1 MLGVGTLF
9 SWNAF
14 ITAATYYTSR
24 FCHTKH
30 EKTFENDVGVVYMAA
45 NLASLIVV
53 VRYQNLFTRRFRVLG
68 SFLAWFAVFC
78 FITVQ
83 VLMKD
88 TDPEFLYWSTLASCL
103 LSGVF
108 SAICAGGVFGM
119 MAQFP
124 PMYVQA
130 VMSGQG
136 LSGVTAA
143 LVAAAASYTAAST
156 SGDSN
161 CDDADDPAN
170 NADDSSGDCDSYT
183 EVDYGSFTYFLVAC
197 LIFLLCI
204 VSYIVLET
212 TPFAKYYD
220 AAPSAELVG
229 GSARDDDSSDGA
241 DGVVASMADSGDAYS
256 PLHGDVGF
264 EASDAQPKAGGEESV
279 LRPTPSIK
287 DYVRV
292 IGQVYREAF
301 SVWLVFTI
309 TISLF
314 PALTA
319 LIEPS
324 ATSDCGGSG
333 LFTKSTFTATMF
345 LAFNGFDLVGRSSAG
360 FVQVCIVFMVSN
372 NLGSRYNIHV
382 DFPCMYQ
389 SPQLISK
396 EWLPTAS
403 IARLVFYPLFATC
416 NVSGSRL
423 GVVFE
428 NSWLALL
435 IMTFMALSNGY
446 VSTLS
451 MIYGPQ
457 RVEPGLDS
465 EIAGSVMILA
475 LTFGL
480 FSGSMLSY
488 FVTFVVTG

>member
-1 MLGVGTLF
+1 MIVLKIYRYLSFFMLGVGTLF

-24 FCHTKH
+24 FCNTKH
-30 EKTFENDVGVVYMAA
+30 EKTFENDVGVAYMAA

-53 VRYQNLFTRRFRVLG
+53 VRFQNLFTRRFRVLG

-161 CDDADDPAN
+161 CDDTDDPN
-170 NADDSSGDCDSYT
+170 DEVDESSGDCDPYT
-183 EVDYGSFTYFLVAC
+183 KVDYGSFTYFLVAC
-197 LIFLLCI
+197 LIFLVCI
-204 VSYIVLET
+204 ASYIVLET

-220 AAPSAELVG
+220 SAPSAESVG
-229 GSARDDDSSDGA
+229 ESARDRESADGT
-241 DGVVASMADSGDAYS
+241 DGVVASMGDSGDAYS
-256 PLHGDVGF
+256 PLHGEAGF
-264 EASDAQPKAGGEESV
+264 EASDAQPKVVGDEST
-279 LRPTPSIK
+279 LRPTPSMN
-287 DYVRV
+287 DYMRV
-292 IGQVYREAF
+292 TRQVQREAF

-324 ATSDCGGSG
+324 PTSDCGGSG
-333 LFTKSTFTATMF
+333 VFTKSTFTATMF
-345 LAFNGFDLVGRSSAG
+345 LAFNGFDLVGRSTAG
-360 FVQVCIVFMVSN
+360 FVQVRVLC
-372 NLGSRYNIHV
+372 
-382 DFPCMYQ
+382 
-389 SPQLISK
+389 LI
-396 EWLPTAS
+396 
-403 IARLVFYPLFATC
+403 F
-416 NVSGSRL
+416 
-423 GVVFE
+423 
-428 NSWLALL
+428 
-435 IMTFMALSNGY
+435 
-446 VSTLS
+446 
-451 MIYGPQ
+451 
-457 RVEPGLDS
+457 
-465 EIAGSVMILA
+465 
-475 LTFGL
+475 
-480 FSGSMLSY
+480 
-488 FVTFVVTG
+488 